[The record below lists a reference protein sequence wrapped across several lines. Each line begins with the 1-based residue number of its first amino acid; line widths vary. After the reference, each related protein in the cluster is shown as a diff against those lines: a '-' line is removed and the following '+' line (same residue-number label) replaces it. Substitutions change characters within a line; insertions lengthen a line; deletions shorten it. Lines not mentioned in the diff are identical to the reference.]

1 MEPQTWRQA
10 FFNGDKL
17 LETNAEY
24 APEAKAQAIASTRPG
39 GERAAPKRL
48 VILGATGSVG
58 RSCAQVL
65 AGAPGRFDVAAVA
78 GGRDGA
84 ALASIAIALKA
95 PFAAI
100 ADPSGYA
107 ALKAGVAGQAVEVA
121 AGPEAVVEAALRE
134 AELVVAAIVGT
145 AGLAPT
151 YAAIA
156 AGRVV
161 ALANKETLVCAGEA
175 VMEAARRSGAR
186 ILPMDSEH
194 NAIFQAMGGCD
205 AAQIVKMTLTA
216 SGGPFRE
223 WSAERISAATVNEAL
238 AHPNWAMGS
247 KVTIDSASLMNKG
260 LELIEAHHL
269 FGMPASRLAVLV
281 HPQSIVHG
289 LISFADGSVTAGMA
303 APDMKTPIAHCLA
316 YPERMNSG
324 AKPLDL
330 AAIGQLSFQQPD
342 LARFPALGLAIA
354 ALRAGGGAATA
365 LNAANEIAV
374 EAFLA
379 ARIGFSDMA
388 RLVETVLDQSGRAGE
403 LAACASVAQALAVHH
418 IARDRA
424 LALLA

>member
-1 MEPQTWRQA
+1 MGSPIWRQG
-10 FFNGDKL
+10 FFNGDPL
-17 LETNAEY
+17 LEAGDEH
-24 APEAKAQAIASTRPG
+24 
-39 GERAAPKRL
+39 AAPRRV

-58 RSCAQVL
+58 RSCAQVI
-65 AGAPGRFDVAAVA
+65 AGAPGRFEVVAVA

-84 ALASIAIALKA
+84 ALAKTALALKA
-95 PFAAI
+95 RFAAI

-107 ALKAGVAGQAVEVA
+107 ALKDGVAGQSVEVA
-121 AGPEAVVEAALRE
+121 AGPEAVVEAALCE
-134 AELVVAAIVGT
+134 AETVVAAIVGA
-145 AGLAPT
+145 AGLAST
-151 YAAIA
+151 YEAIA
-156 AGRVV
+156 AGRTV

-186 ILPMDSEH
+186 ILPVDSEH

-223 WSAERISAATVNEAL
+223 WSAERIRAATIRDAL
-238 AHPNWAMGS
+238 AHPNWSMGS

-260 LELIEAHHL
+260 LELIEAHYL
-269 FGMPASRLAVLV
+269 FGVPESRLAVLV

-289 LISFADGSVTAGMA
+289 LIAFADGSVTAGMA
-303 APDMKTPIAHCLA
+303 APDMRTPIAHCLA
-316 YPERMNSG
+316 YPERIDSG

-342 LARFPALGLAIA
+342 LARFPALRLAIA
-354 ALRAGGGAATA
+354 ALRAGGGAPTA
-365 LNAANEIAV
+365 LNAANEVAV
-374 EAFLA
+374 EAFLT
-379 ARIGFSDMA
+379 ARIGFSDIA
-388 RLVETVLDQSGRAGE
+388 RTVESVLDQLAGAGE
-403 LAACASVAQALAVHH
+403 LGACVSVVQSMAVHH